1 MSAANPPGWWLSGDE
16 GDVMATPPMVP
27 AGWYTDPAGRHEKR
41 YWDGS
46 GWTAGVSDG
55 GVAAT
60 DPPGS
65 PATPLSVH
73 PAGQV
78 TAPAVASPVTAST
91 EPLLVT
97 AADAPAGNAPA
108 GAVPGA
114 PVPAGAVPA
123 PVGRRR
129 RKWVIPVA
137 VIAGVV
143 VLGLVAGL
151 VIWAPWKS
159 PPLLRPAGLAA
170 GPSTTNSVAFRWAP
184 PATGPAPD
192 KYVILHEG
200 QVIGSVRGTVTSFRV
215 TGLAPAT
222 SYQYRVAAVRGGKR
236 SALSAVLVVR
246 TVTPPV
252 SAARLEGPW
261 TVSLKI
267 VKGAG
272 SLKGGRQRWAE
283 SWLATPKCAA
293 GPCDVLLSG
302 RVNGLKFKTTL
313 TRSGDVYRGRMAG
326 NIFPC
331 GSGSGSFP
339 IRSRMRI
346 RITVTAAHPDN
357 LAWTASSWAGT
368 MAVAAPYTSS
378 GNFFCTAS
386 HQTLSLAGSP

>member
-1 MSAANPPGWWLSGDE
+1 
-16 GDVMATPPMVP
+16 MATPPMVP
-27 AGWYTDPAGRHEKR
+27 AGWYADPAGRHERR
-41 YWDGS
+41 YWDGT

-65 PATPLSVH
+65 PASPGSPAAQLPGH

-78 TAPAVASPVTAST
+78 TALAASPPVTDST
-91 EPLLVT
+91 EPLPVT
-97 AADAPAGNAPA
+97 A
-108 GAVPGA
+108 PGA
-114 PVPAGAVPA
+114 TDTPAGAVPA
-123 PVGRRR
+123 AAVSGAVPPATPATAGRRR
-129 RKWVIPVA
+129 RKWVFPVA

-159 PPLLRPAGLAA
+159 PPLLRPTGLAA

-192 KYVILHEG
+192 KYVILHDG
-200 QVIGSVRGTVTSFRV
+200 QVTGSVRGTVTSYRV

-357 LAWTASSWAGT
+357 LAWTASSWAGS
-368 MAVAAPYTSS
+368 MAVSAPYTSS
-378 GNFFCTAS
+378 GNYFCTAS
-386 HQTLSLAGSP
+386 RQTLSLSGSP